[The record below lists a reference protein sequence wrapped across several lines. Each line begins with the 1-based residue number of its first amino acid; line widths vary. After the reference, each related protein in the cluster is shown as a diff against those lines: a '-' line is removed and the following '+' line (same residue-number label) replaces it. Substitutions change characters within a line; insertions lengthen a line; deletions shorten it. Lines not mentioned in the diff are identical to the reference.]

1 MNKPEHIYLSE
12 GDAIDSF
19 APEQAGEPR
28 RAAQESSQEQLDAF
42 QPEPFAGRPEPFAN
56 RPEPFANRPEPFAN
70 RSEPFANRS
79 EPFANRPEPFANRPE
94 PFANRPEVF
103 ASSPRASVHYQSRH
117 RIHPA
122 ALAAVAGITAV
133 FAVVLAQRS
142 NAPAAVPFAPVA

>member
-42 QPEPFAGRPEPFAN
+42 Q
-56 RPEPFANRPEPFAN
+56 PEPFANRPEPFAN

-122 ALAAVAGITAV
+122 ALAAVAGMTAV